1 MKEISRE
8 ALLEYIKTEEI
19 AFQFIDG
26 LMVFTKP
33 HTNVYLDEYDENE
46 VEDMK
51 TAIKDCKTLKVV
63 KPNDIMNHEYH
74 DIGFNEFARWS
85 QPLDLLVL
93 VDDNLLLCLPNYKT
107 HDVIFKHAA

>member
-1 MKEISRE
+1 MKEISRA

-63 KPNDIMNHEYH
+63 KPNDVMNHDYH

-85 QPLDLLVL
+85 QPNDLLIL
-93 VDDNLLLCLPNYKT
+93 VDDNLLLCLPNYENYNQ
-107 HDVIFKHAA
+107 VILEVA